1 MIAALDLALGLN
13 ELTKYDMSILYNCV
27 FEIHRSRSLYLTN
40 KLSIPKPIKVVK
52 S

>member
-13 ELTKYDMSILYNCV
+13 ELTKYDLSILNSYI
-27 FEIHRSRSLYLTN
+27 FEIRRSTSIYLTN
-40 KLSIPKPIKVVK
+40 KLSIPKPINVVK